1 MTRRPLN
8 VTIEQKI
15 VYVHM
20 AVWGLLFLFTCLY
33 YFGLLVVW
41 FRLVWVLSACF
52 CTKQSNTKVRRRV
65 CSLSFRYALGTRE
78 KAFGALTSKL
88 HSAPVCWQL
97 DEAIWLQVYVTD
109 SRAHLASRIR
119 TTFGMERELQLY
131 GYGFPSP
138 QVRLLSRWG
147 RQEGTQPVKRWGLTL
162 LSP

>member
-41 FRLVWVLSACF
+41 FGLVWVLSACF
-52 CTKQSNTKVRRRV
+52 CTEQSDTKVWRRV

-88 HSAPVCWQL
+88 HSAPVCWHL
-97 DEAIWLQVYVTD
+97 DEAIWLQVYITD
-109 SRAHLASRIR
+109 
-119 TTFGMERELQLY
+119 
-131 GYGFPSP
+131 
-138 QVRLLSRWG
+138 
-147 RQEGTQPVKRWGLTL
+147 
-162 LSP
+162 